1 MVFSSFHHFPSFSII
16 FHHYSIILPS
26 FCHHFTGATE
36 SIGSV
41 AGGRTGRPKGKKSA
55 TRGRRWSEARL
66 GTRPTLWWGG
76 PPCLHGAACG
86 TGETLP
92 VCRTAALCPQIVVAG
107 TQSEVHWQREPRM
120 PSKSHELQTSQNG
133 VTEELPG
140 AAGGIR
146 PYNMPGDQ
154 HRPYICDVPEGCG
167 VRGPHPQAPGSP
179 KPFIL

>member
-1 MVFSSFHHFPSFSII
+1 M
-16 FHHYSIILPS
+16 
-26 FCHHFTGATE
+26 
-36 SIGSV
+36 
-41 AGGRTGRPKGKKSA
+41 
-55 TRGRRWSEARL
+55 
-66 GTRPTLWWGG
+66 
-76 PPCLHGAACG
+76 LHGPACG

-133 VTEELPG
+133 ITEELPG

-154 HRPYICDVPEGCG
+154 HRPYVMFLKGVACGGPTPKLRVPQNHYL
-167 VRGPHPQAPGSP
+167 VIIPPSFPTSFR
-179 KPFIL
+179 PFRILVGMLVEMME